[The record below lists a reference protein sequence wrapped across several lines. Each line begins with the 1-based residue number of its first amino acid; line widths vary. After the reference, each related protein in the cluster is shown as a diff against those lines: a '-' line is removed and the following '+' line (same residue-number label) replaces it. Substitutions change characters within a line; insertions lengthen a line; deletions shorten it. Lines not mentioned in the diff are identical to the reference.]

1 MGASPSKKETK
12 LTETDIRNELN
23 TMITN
28 STENIN
34 NIVNQTTTEVT
45 TNIVN
50 KNISTAKA
58 NLTALNDLKVGTIR
72 ITGNNN
78 KINFEQNAKAE
89 ASFTA
94 CQKLLNSTAQ
104 MSKLASEVNN
114 NIQNKLQND
123 SAAQDSIKTL
133 ALCQAAEEKQGGITG
148 MLGKVVDILPSMIDS
163 FTGKETK
170 SETITKISTKI
181 GVNLSNYTKNE
192 NNISNTINNKVNTA
206 ISNTNETSCNFESL
220 IKNAI
225 EIGEID
231 ITGNNN
237 DLVKKQDVSIE
248 AVVNCIQDNI
258 NKTEIIQDLTQKAG
272 ATATTDTSNKNV
284 ATKAIANDA
293 TTKSSTT
300 LKSDLGGIFG
310 GFGGIGLG
318 MATPFLAPCICC
330 CCCILIIIFAMIILP
345 KLLKGKNN
353 TATEGSS
360 EASSDGTSEG

>member
-12 LTETDIRNELN
+12 LTQTDIQNELN

-45 TNIVN
+45 TKLVN

-58 NLTALNDLKVGTIR
+58 NIAAGNTLKIKNIR
-72 ITGNNN
+72 IGGENN
-78 KINFEQNAKAE
+78 KVNFEQNLKVK
-89 ASFTA
+89 ASFEA
-94 CQKLLNSTAQ
+94 CQELLNSTAQ

-123 SAAQDSIKTL
+123 NAAQDSIKTL

-192 NNISNTINNKVNTA
+192 NNISNSINNKINTA
-206 ISNTNETSCNFESL
+206 IENINETSCNFESS
-220 IKNAI
+220 IQNAI
-225 EIGEID
+225 EVGDID
-231 ITGNNN
+231 ITGKNNEFAA
-237 DLVKKQDVSIE
+237 KQDVSIDT
-248 AVVNCIQDNI
+248 VVKCIQNSI
-258 NKTEIIQDLTQKAG
+258 NKTELIQDLTQKAG

-284 ATKAIANDA
+284 ATKTVANDA

-353 TATEGSS
+353 TATEGTS
-360 EASSDGTSEG
+360 EVTSEGTSEV